1 MNDRFRC
8 PDCGELHDGPV
19 DRCPS
24 CGFDSR
30 AYRLLESRL
39 DEFER
44 RVAASESAIGVGEKE
59 LVRARSAQRKAGKH
73 AQLVEVAILLGL
85 PIAMLFIAHYVL
97 MVVVGELKP
106 QHMLIASVAIPL
118 PFGFLVA
125 SGGLH
130 RFTSWLLGSIAL
142 AFVSALGMNVVS
154 TWMHGSDV
162 LPGSAQ
168 ERWEF
173 MTYVVSIALSH
184 AAGLM
189 LGVMFWLFVT
199 RGDVSRNRARWQY
212 RVARFLVGRH
222 YDADQAHRATI
233 ELLRIARM
241 LVALA
246 AIAGSFYTGWLRYR
260 A

>member
-1 MNDRFRC
+1 MNNRFRC
-8 PDCGELHDGPV
+8 ANCGELHEGPV
-19 DRCPS
+19 NRCPS
-24 CGFDSR
+24 CGSDSR

-44 RVAASESAIGVGEKE
+44 RVAALESAIGVGEKE
-59 LVRARSAQRKAGKH
+59 VALARSAPRKVRKY
-73 AQLVEVAILLGL
+73 AQFVEVAILLGL
-85 PIAMLFIAHYVL
+85 PVAMLFVAHSIL
-97 MVVVGELKP
+97 MLVVGDLKP

-118 PFGFLVA
+118 PFGFLAA

-154 TWMHGSDV
+154 MLMHGSDV

-173 MTYVVSIALSH
+173 MTYVTSIALSH

-189 LGVMFWLFVT
+189 LGMMFWQSVT
-199 RGDVSRNRARWQY
+199 RGDASRSRTRWQY
-212 RVARFLVGRH
+212 RVARFLVGRGF
-222 YDADQAHRATI
+222 DADQSHRAAI

-241 LVALA
+241 LAALA
-246 AIAGSFYTGWLRYR
+246 AIAGSFYSGWLRFR
-260 A
+260 T

>member
-1 MNDRFRC
+1 MNNRFRC
-8 PDCGELHDGPV
+8 PSCGELHDGAV

-24 CGFDSR
+24 CGFGSR
-30 AYRLLESRL
+30 DYRFLESRL

-44 RVAASESAIGVGEKE
+44 RVAALESAIGVGQKE
-59 LVRARSAQRKAGKH
+59 VARARSAPQKARKYARF
-73 AQLVEVAILLGL
+73 VEVTVLLCLPIAILL
-85 PIAMLFIAHYVL
+85 IAHSIL

-118 PFGFLVA
+118 PFGFLAA

-142 AFVSALGMNVVS
+142 AFVGAIGMNVVS
-154 TWMHGSDV
+154 TLMHGSDV

-189 LGVMFWLFVT
+189 LGLMFWQFVT
-199 RGDVSRNRARWQY
+199 RGDVLRNRASWQY

-222 YDADQAHRATI
+222 YDADRAHRATI

-241 LVALA
+241 LAALA
-246 AIAGSFYTGWLRYR
+246 VIAGSFYSGWLRYR